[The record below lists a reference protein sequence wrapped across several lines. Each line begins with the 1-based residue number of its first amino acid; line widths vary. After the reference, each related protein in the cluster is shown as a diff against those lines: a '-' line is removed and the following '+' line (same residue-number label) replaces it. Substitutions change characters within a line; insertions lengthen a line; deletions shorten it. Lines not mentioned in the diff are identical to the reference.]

1 MKTVLQ
7 GGTET
12 ALASQKGMA
21 LVEGGEVRE
30 QPGEGV
36 GHVHSLLIK
45 MIFRSSGNIEGDED
59 TEDGNCYLEDLTW
72 HGGGQQGHPH

>member
-1 MKTVLQ
+1 M
-7 GGTET
+7 
-12 ALASQKGMA
+12 
-21 LVEGGEVRE
+21 RE

-45 MIFRSSGNIEGDED
+45 MIFRSSGNIDGDED

-72 HGGGQQGHPH
+72 WWAARSSTLMLAVYADMRGGMGEFTV

>member
-1 MKTVLQ
+1 M
-7 GGTET
+7 
-12 ALASQKGMA
+12 
-21 LVEGGEVRE
+21 RE

-45 MIFRSSGNIEGDED
+45 MIFRSSGNIDGDED